1 MNGKRFSKEKRRGG
15 FYLALAVCLTAVGIA
30 AWSTYDSVT
39 SYTAP
44 QSSQQE
50 TADPED
56 PEARKKS
63 SQKEETSKASPSAA
77 EPSPA
82 PTPKPA
88 EEESSQAQE
97 AAGEP
102 SPTQEPAQKEPAQKE
117 HAQKEHAQAESSGE
131 ETVTP
136 QETQVPANA
145 PLYEISAK
153 FIWPVAS
160 RQVSQAY
167 SAGAPVYSQ
176 TMKDWRIHTGTDL
189 SAQAGE
195 EVLAC
200 ANGQVLETTTDPL
213 LGNLVTIEHGDFVFS
228 YCGLGEDFAVSPGD
242 TVAQGQ
248 VIGTVTAVPQES
260 AESPHLHLEVRRD
273 QVCLDPQSL
282 LEGTWQ

>member
-50 TADPED
+50 AADPED

-63 SQKEETSKASPSAA
+63 SQKEEASKAKASKA
-77 EPSPA
+77 EPSPT
-82 PTPKPA
+82 PTTKPA
-88 EEESSQAQE
+88 EEEPSQVRE

-102 SPTQEPAQKEPAQKE
+102 SPTQEPAREEPS
-117 HAQKEHAQAESSGE
+117 QAESSGE

-200 ANGQVLETTTDPL
+200 ANGQVLETATDPL

-248 VIGTVTAVPQES
+248 VIGAITAVPQES

>member
-50 TADPED
+50 AADPED
-56 PEARKKS
+56 PEARKKV
-63 SQKEETSKASPSAA
+63 SQKEEASKASASEV

-102 SPTQEPAQKEPAQKE
+102 SPTQEPSQQEPSP
-117 HAQKEHAQAESSGE
+117 AESSQE

-200 ANGQVLETTTDPL
+200 ANGQVLETATDPL

-242 TVAQGQ
+242 TVTQGQ
-248 VIGTVTAVPQES
+248 VIGAITAVPQES

-282 LEGTWQ
+282 LESTWQ

>member
-102 SPTQEPAQKEPAQKE
+102 SPTQEPSQKEP
-117 HAQKEHAQAESSGE
+117 AQKEHAQAESSGE

>member
-56 PEARKKS
+56 PEARKKV
-63 SQKEETSKASPSAA
+63 SQKEETSKASASKA

-102 SPTQEPAQKEPAQKE
+102 SPTQEPAQQEPSP
-117 HAQKEHAQAESSGE
+117 AESSGE

-248 VIGTVTAVPQES
+248 VIGAITAVPQES

>member
-56 PEARKKS
+56 PEARKKV
-63 SQKEETSKASPSAA
+63 SQKEETSKASASKA

-102 SPTQEPAQKEPAQKE
+102 SPTQEPAQQEPSP
-117 HAQKEHAQAESSGE
+117 AESSGE

-200 ANGQVLETTTDPL
+200 ANGQVLEATTDPL

>member
-50 TADPED
+50 AADPED
-56 PEARKKS
+56 PEARKKV
-63 SQKEETSKASPSAA
+63 SQKEETSKASASAA

-88 EEESSQAQE
+88 EEEFSQAKE

-102 SPTQEPAQKEPAQKE
+102 SPTQEPSQQEPSP
-117 HAQKEHAQAESSGE
+117 AESSGE

-200 ANGQVLETTTDPL
+200 ANGQVLETATDPL

-248 VIGTVTAVPQES
+248 VIGAITAVPQES

>member
-56 PEARKKS
+56 PEARKKV
-63 SQKEETSKASPSAA
+63 SQKEEASKASASEV

-102 SPTQEPAQKEPAQKE
+102 SPTQEPSQQEPSP
-117 HAQKEHAQAESSGE
+117 AESSGE

-200 ANGQVLETTTDPL
+200 ANGQVLETATDPL

-242 TVAQGQ
+242 TVTQGQ
-248 VIGTVTAVPQES
+248 VIGAITAVPQES

-282 LEGTWQ
+282 LEGTL

>member
-50 TADPED
+50 AADPED

-63 SQKEETSKASPSAA
+63 SQKEEASKAKASKA
-77 EPSPA
+77 EPSPTPPTKPPGGGA
-82 PTPKPA
+82 P
-88 EEESSQAQE
+88 QAQE

-102 SPTQEPAQKEPAQKE
+102 SPTQEPAQQEPSP
-117 HAQKEHAQAESSGE
+117 AESSGE

-200 ANGQVLETTTDPL
+200 ANGQVLETATDPL

-248 VIGTVTAVPQES
+248 VIGAITAVPQES

>member
-50 TADPED
+50 AADPED
-56 PEARKKS
+56 PEARKKV
-63 SQKEETSKASPSAA
+63 SQKEETSKASASKA

-102 SPTQEPAQKEPAQKE
+102 SPTQEPAREEPS
-117 HAQKEHAQAESSGE
+117 QAESSGE

-200 ANGQVLETTTDPL
+200 ANGQVLETATDPL

-242 TVAQGQ
+242 TVTQGQ
-248 VIGTVTAVPQES
+248 VIGAITAVPQES

>member
-50 TADPED
+50 TTDPED
-56 PEARKKS
+56 PEAGKKS
-63 SQKEETSKASPSAA
+63 SQKEKASKASASAA
-77 EPSPA
+77 EHSA
-82 PTPKPA
+82 TPTPKPA

-102 SPTQEPAQKEPAQKE
+102 SPTQEPSQQEPSP
-117 HAQKEHAQAESSGE
+117 AESSGE

-200 ANGQVLETTTDPL
+200 ANGQVLETATDPL

-248 VIGTVTAVPQES
+248 VIGAITAVPQES

>member
-50 TADPED
+50 AADPED

-63 SQKEETSKASPSAA
+63 SQKEETSKAKASKA
-77 EPSPA
+77 EPSPT
-82 PTPKPA
+82 PTTKPA
-88 EEESSQAQE
+88 EEEPSQVRE

-102 SPTQEPAQKEPAQKE
+102 SPTQEPAREEPS
-117 HAQKEHAQAESSGE
+117 QAESSGK

-145 PLYEISAK
+145 PLYEISTK

-242 TVAQGQ
+242 TVTQGQ
-248 VIGTVTAVPQES
+248 VIGAITAVPQES

>member
-50 TADPED
+50 AADPED

-63 SQKEETSKASPSAA
+63 SQKEETSKASASKA
-77 EPSPA
+77 EPSPT
-82 PTPKPA
+82 PTTKPA
-88 EEESSQAQE
+88 EEEPSHAQE

-102 SPTQEPAQKEPAQKE
+102 SPTQEPAREEPS
-117 HAQKEHAQAESSGE
+117 QAGSSGE

-200 ANGQVLETTTDPL
+200 ANGQVLETATDPL

-242 TVAQGQ
+242 TVTQGQ
-248 VIGTVTAVPQES
+248 VIGAITAVPQES

>member
-50 TADPED
+50 AADPED
-56 PEARKKS
+56 PEARKKV
-63 SQKEETSKASPSAA
+63 SQKEETSKASASKA

-102 SPTQEPAQKEPAQKE
+102 STTQEPAREE
-117 HAQKEHAQAESSGE
+117 LSQAESSGE

-200 ANGQVLETTTDPL
+200 ANGQVLETATDPL

-242 TVAQGQ
+242 TVTQGQ
-248 VIGTVTAVPQES
+248 VIGAITAVPQES

>member
-50 TADPED
+50 AADPED
-56 PEARKKS
+56 PEAGKKS
-63 SQKEETSKASPSAA
+63 SQKEEVPKASASKA

-88 EEESSQAQE
+88 EEEASQAQE

-102 SPTQEPAQKEPAQKE
+102 SPTQEPAREEPS
-117 HAQKEHAQAESSGE
+117 QAESSGK

-200 ANGQVLETTTDPL
+200 ANGQVLETATDPL

-228 YCGLGEDFAVSPGD
+228 YCGLGEDFSVSPGD

-248 VIGTVTAVPQES
+248 VIGAITAVPQES

>member
-50 TADPED
+50 AADPED
-56 PEARKKS
+56 PEARKKP
-63 SQKEETSKASPSAA
+63 SQEEETSKASPSAA

-102 SPTQEPAQKEPAQKE
+102 SPTQEPAREEPS
-117 HAQKEHAQAESSGE
+117 QAESSGE

-200 ANGQVLETTTDPL
+200 ANGQVLETATDPL

>member
-50 TADPED
+50 AADPED

-63 SQKEETSKASPSAA
+63 SQKEEASKAKASKA
-77 EPSPA
+77 EPSPT
-82 PTPKPA
+82 PTTKPA
-88 EEESSQAQE
+88 EEEPSQVRE

-102 SPTQEPAQKEPAQKE
+102 SPTQEPSQQEPSP
-117 HAQKEHAQAESSGE
+117 AESSGE

-273 QVCLDPQSL
+273 QVCLDPLSL

>member
-63 SQKEETSKASPSAA
+63 SQKEETSKASASKA

-102 SPTQEPAQKEPAQKE
+102 SPTQEPAQQEPP
-117 HAQKEHAQAESSGE
+117 QAESSGE

-200 ANGQVLETTTDPL
+200 ANGQVLETATDPL

-242 TVAQGQ
+242 TVTQGQ
-248 VIGTVTAVPQES
+248 VIGAVTAVPQES

>member
-56 PEARKKS
+56 PEARKKV

-88 EEESSQAQE
+88 EGEASQAKE

-102 SPTQEPAQKEPAQKE
+102 SPTQEPAREEPS
-117 HAQKEHAQAESSGE
+117 QAGSSGE
-131 ETVTP
+131 EKVTP

-200 ANGQVLETTTDPL
+200 ANGQVLETATDPL

>member
-50 TADPED
+50 AADPED

-63 SQKEETSKASPSAA
+63 SQKEEASKASASKA
-77 EPSPA
+77 EPSPT
-82 PTPKPA
+82 PTTKPA
-88 EEESSQAQE
+88 EEEPSQVRE

-102 SPTQEPAQKEPAQKE
+102 SPTQEPAQQEPS
-117 HAQKEHAQAESSGE
+117 QAESSGK

-176 TMKDWRIHTGTDL
+176 TMKDWRIHTGADL

-200 ANGQVLETTTDPL
+200 ANGQVLETATDPL

-242 TVAQGQ
+242 TVTQGQ
-248 VIGTVTAVPQES
+248 VIGAITAVPQES

>member
-50 TADPED
+50 AADPED
-56 PEARKKS
+56 PEARKKV
-63 SQKEETSKASPSAA
+63 SQKEETSKASASKA

-88 EEESSQAQE
+88 EEESSQAKE

-102 SPTQEPAQKEPAQKE
+102 SPTQEPSQQEPSP
-117 HAQKEHAQAESSGE
+117 AESSGE

-242 TVAQGQ
+242 TVTQGQ
-248 VIGTVTAVPQES
+248 VIGAITAVPQES

>member
-56 PEARKKS
+56 PEARKKP
-63 SQKEETSKASPSAA
+63 SQEEETSKASPSAA

-102 SPTQEPAQKEPAQKE
+102 SPTQEPAREEPS
-117 HAQKEHAQAESSGE
+117 QAESSGE

-200 ANGQVLETTTDPL
+200 ANGQVLETATDPL

>member
-50 TADPED
+50 AADPED
-56 PEARKKS
+56 PEAGKKS
-63 SQKEETSKASPSAA
+63 SQKEEASKASASEV

-97 AAGEP
+97 AAGEL
-102 SPTQEPAQKEPAQKE
+102 SPTQEPAREEPS
-117 HAQKEHAQAESSGE
+117 QAESSQE

-200 ANGQVLETTTDPL
+200 ANGQVLETATDPL

-242 TVAQGQ
+242 TVTQGQ

>member
-56 PEARKKS
+56 PEAGKKS
-63 SQKEETSKASPSAA
+63 SQKEEVSKASASKA

-88 EEESSQAQE
+88 EEEFSQAKE

-102 SPTQEPAQKEPAQKE
+102 PPTQEPSQQEPSP
-117 HAQKEHAQAESSGE
+117 AESSQE

-200 ANGQVLETTTDPL
+200 ANGQVLETATDPL

-242 TVAQGQ
+242 TVTQGQ
-248 VIGTVTAVPQES
+248 VIGAITAVPQES

>member
-50 TADPED
+50 AADPED
-56 PEARKKS
+56 PEARKKV
-63 SQKEETSKASPSAA
+63 SQKEETSKASASKA

-102 SPTQEPAQKEPAQKE
+102 SPTQEPAQQEPSP
-117 HAQKEHAQAESSGE
+117 AESSGE

-200 ANGQVLETTTDPL
+200 ANGQVLETATDPL

-248 VIGTVTAVPQES
+248 VIGAITAVPQES

>member
-50 TADPED
+50 AADPED

-63 SQKEETSKASPSAA
+63 SQKEEASKAKASKA
-77 EPSPA
+77 EPSPT
-82 PTPKPA
+82 PTTKPA
-88 EEESSQAQE
+88 EEEPSQVRE

-102 SPTQEPAQKEPAQKE
+102 SPTQEPAQQEPSPAG
-117 HAQKEHAQAESSGE
+117 SSGE

-242 TVAQGQ
+242 TVTQGQ
-248 VIGTVTAVPQES
+248 VIGAITAVPQES

>member
-50 TADPED
+50 AADPED

-63 SQKEETSKASPSAA
+63 SQKEEASKAKASKA
-77 EPSPA
+77 EPSPT
-82 PTPKPA
+82 PTTKPA
-88 EEESSQAQE
+88 EEEPSQVRE

-102 SPTQEPAQKEPAQKE
+102 SPTQEPAQQEPS
-117 HAQKEHAQAESSGE
+117 QAESSGK

-242 TVAQGQ
+242 TVTQGQ
-248 VIGTVTAVPQES
+248 VIGAITAVPQES
-260 AESPHLHLEVRRD
+260 AESPHIHLEVRRD

>member
-50 TADPED
+50 AADPED

-63 SQKEETSKASPSAA
+63 SQKEEASKAKASKA
-77 EPSPA
+77 EPSPT
-82 PTPKPA
+82 PTTKPA
-88 EEESSQAQE
+88 EEEPSQVRE

-102 SPTQEPAQKEPAQKE
+102 SPTQEPAREEPP
-117 HAQKEHAQAESSGE
+117 QAESSGK

-200 ANGQVLETTTDPL
+200 ANGQVLETATDPL

-242 TVAQGQ
+242 TVTQGQ
-248 VIGTVTAVPQES
+248 VIGAITAVPQES

>member
-50 TADPED
+50 AADPED

-63 SQKEETSKASPSAA
+63 SQKEEASKASASKA
-77 EPSPA
+77 EPSPP
-82 PTPKPA
+82 PTTKPA
-88 EEESSQAQE
+88 EEEPSQVRE

-102 SPTQEPAQKEPAQKE
+102 SPTQEPAREEPS
-117 HAQKEHAQAESSGE
+117 QAESSGK

-200 ANGQVLETTTDPL
+200 ANGQVLETATDPL

-242 TVAQGQ
+242 TVTQGQ
-248 VIGTVTAVPQES
+248 VIGAITAVPQES

>member
-50 TADPED
+50 AADPED
-56 PEARKKS
+56 PEARKKV
-63 SQKEETSKASPSAA
+63 SQKEETSKASASKA

-88 EEESSQAQE
+88 EEVSSQAKE
-97 AAGEP
+97 VAGEP
-102 SPTQEPAQKEPAQKE
+102 SPTQEPAREEPSP
-117 HAQKEHAQAESSGE
+117 AESSGE

-200 ANGQVLETTTDPL
+200 ANGQVLETATDPL

-248 VIGTVTAVPQES
+248 VIGAITAVPQES

-273 QVCLDPQSL
+273 QVCLDPQSR

>member
-50 TADPED
+50 AADPED

-63 SQKEETSKASPSAA
+63 SQKEEASKASASKA
-77 EPSPA
+77 EPSPT
-82 PTPKPA
+82 PTTKPA
-88 EEESSQAQE
+88 EEEPSQVRE

-102 SPTQEPAQKEPAQKE
+102 SPTQEPAREEPS
-117 HAQKEHAQAESSGE
+117 QAESSGK

-176 TMKDWRIHTGTDL
+176 TMKDWRIHTGADL

-195 EVLAC
+195 ELLAC

-242 TVAQGQ
+242 TVTQGQ
-248 VIGTVTAVPQES
+248 VIGAITAVPQES

>member
-56 PEARKKS
+56 PEARKKV
-63 SQKEETSKASPSAA
+63 SQKEETSKASASKE

-102 SPTQEPAQKEPAQKE
+102 SPTQEPSQQEPSP
-117 HAQKEHAQAESSGE
+117 AESSGE
-131 ETVTP
+131 ETVIP

-200 ANGQVLETTTDPL
+200 ANGQVLETATDPL

-242 TVAQGQ
+242 TVTQGQ

>member
-50 TADPED
+50 AADPED

-63 SQKEETSKASPSAA
+63 SQKEETSKAKASKA
-77 EPSPA
+77 EPSPT
-82 PTPKPA
+82 PTTKPA
-88 EEESSQAQE
+88 EGEPSQVRE

-102 SPTQEPAQKEPAQKE
+102 SPTQEPAQQEPSP
-117 HAQKEHAQAESSGE
+117 AESSGK

-200 ANGQVLETTTDPL
+200 ANGQVLETATDPL

-248 VIGTVTAVPQES
+248 VIGAITAAPHES

>member
-50 TADPED
+50 AADPED

-63 SQKEETSKASPSAA
+63 SQKEEASKAKASKA
-77 EPSPA
+77 EPSPT
-82 PTPKPA
+82 PTTKPA
-88 EEESSQAQE
+88 EEEPSQVRE

-102 SPTQEPAQKEPAQKE
+102 SPTQEPAQQEPS
-117 HAQKEHAQAESSGE
+117 QAESSGE

-176 TMKDWRIHTGTDL
+176 TMKDWRIHIGTDL

-200 ANGQVLETTTDPL
+200 ANGQVLETATDPL

-242 TVAQGQ
+242 TVTQGQ
-248 VIGTVTAVPQES
+248 VIGAITAVPQES

>member
-50 TADPED
+50 AADPED

-63 SQKEETSKASPSAA
+63 SQKEEASKAKASKA
-77 EPSPA
+77 EPSPT
-82 PTPKPA
+82 PTTKPA
-88 EEESSQAQE
+88 EEEPSQVRE

-102 SPTQEPAQKEPAQKE
+102 SPTQEPAREEPS
-117 HAQKEHAQAESSGE
+117 QAESSGE

-200 ANGQVLETTTDPL
+200 ANGQVLETATDPL

-242 TVAQGQ
+242 TVTQGQ
-248 VIGTVTAVPQES
+248 VIGTITAVPQES

>member
-44 QSSQQE
+44 QSSQRE

-56 PEARKKS
+56 PGAQKRS
-63 SQKEETSKASPSAA
+63 SQKEEASKASASAA
-77 EPSPA
+77 EHSAA

-88 EEESSQAQE
+88 EETSSQAQE

-102 SPTQEPAQKEPAQKE
+102 SPTQEPAREEPS
-117 HAQKEHAQAESSGE
+117 QAESSGK

-200 ANGQVLETTTDPL
+200 ANGQVLETATDPL

-242 TVAQGQ
+242 TVTQGQ
-248 VIGTVTAVPQES
+248 VIGAITAVPQES

>member
-50 TADPED
+50 AADPED
-56 PEARKKS
+56 PEARKKV
-63 SQKEETSKASPSAA
+63 SQKEETSKASASKA

-102 SPTQEPAQKEPAQKE
+102 SPTQEPSQQEPSP
-117 HAQKEHAQAESSGE
+117 AESSGE
-131 ETVTP
+131 EKVIP

-200 ANGQVLETTTDPL
+200 ANGKVLETATDPL

-248 VIGTVTAVPQES
+248 VIGAITAVPQES

>member
-50 TADPED
+50 AADPED

-63 SQKEETSKASPSAA
+63 SQKEEASKASASKA
-77 EPSPA
+77 EPSPT
-82 PTPKPA
+82 PTTKPA
-88 EEESSQAQE
+88 EEEPSQVRE

-102 SPTQEPAQKEPAQKE
+102 SPTQEPAREEPSPAG
-117 HAQKEHAQAESSGE
+117 SSGE

-200 ANGQVLETTTDPL
+200 ANGQVLETATDPL

-248 VIGTVTAVPQES
+248 VIGAITAVPQES

>member
-56 PEARKKS
+56 PEARKKV
-63 SQKEETSKASPSAA
+63 SQKEETSKASASKA
-77 EPSPA
+77 EPSAA

-102 SPTQEPAQKEPAQKE
+102 SPTQEPSQQEPSP
-117 HAQKEHAQAESSGE
+117 AESSGE

-200 ANGQVLETTTDPL
+200 ANGQVLETATDPL

-242 TVAQGQ
+242 TVTQGQ
-248 VIGTVTAVPQES
+248 VIGAVTAVPQES

>member
-56 PEARKKS
+56 PEARKKP
-63 SQKEETSKASPSAA
+63 SQEEKTSKASPSAA

-102 SPTQEPAQKEPAQKE
+102 SPTQEPSQQEPSP
-117 HAQKEHAQAESSGE
+117 AESSGE

-200 ANGQVLETTTDPL
+200 ANGQVLETATDPL

-242 TVAQGQ
+242 TVTQGQ
-248 VIGTVTAVPQES
+248 VIGAITAVPQES